1 MTIFLIAAAA
11 FAAEPRHFVPEIL
24 PPTALVA
31 AIPAPPPYDETVAKW
46 PLDGTTGKAPPL
58 AALWFGTAL
67 LANHQLAINFPAKT
81 VTLER
86 ATPER

>member
-1 MTIFLIAAAA
+1 MTIFLIAAA

-67 LANHQLAINFPAKT
+67 LAWGWWRWHGQAGPPAGHA
-81 VTLER
+81 VF
-86 ATPER
+86 A